1 MKTQNNT
8 YNALNMRG
16 LKELPPPIIC
26 NHTGV
31 ATLGDVITY
40 SAQAP
45 LLHQASASCGR
56 VFLCH
61 TDLTDRTD
69 N

>member
-16 LKELPPPIIC
+16 LKELPPPIC
-26 NHTGV
+26 RHLRTGRNYTDT
-31 ATLGDVITY
+31 AN
-40 SAQAP
+40 AP

-56 VFLCH
+56 VLIANG
-61 TDLTDRTD
+61 LKIIM
-69 N
+69 